1 LRAGTYHRLVTPLEV
16 MAEYAAA
23 WERGDPE
30 PAWAFYADEVVMRLP
45 GRGPLAG
52 VHAGR
57 EAVVTAIRAL
67 LERTSTASAE
77 VEVLDRLVSADRVA
91 LVLREVVIR
100 GDDRLELRR
109 VNVYRVRGD
118 KITDIDIFEADQY
131 EVDDFF
137 G

>member
-1 LRAGTYHRLVTPLEV
+1 

-30 PAWAFYADEVVMRLP
+30 AAWAFYADDVVMRLP

-57 EAVVTAIRAL
+57 DAVVATIRAL
-67 LERTSTASAE
+67 LDRTSTISAD
-77 VEVLDRLVSADRVA
+77 VEVLDKLVSSDRVA
-91 LVLREVVIR
+91 MVLREVVVR
-100 GDDRLELRR
+100 GDQRLELWR
-109 VNVYRVRGD
+109 VNVYRVDGD
-118 KITDIDIFEADQY
+118 KIAEIDIFEANQY